1 VETIQPKVSL
11 SRSDEWVLRA
21 SILLGAILLA
31 VSIFR
36 WTLVK
41 VLTPFIEPTLE
52 SILRVAFVIVLL
64 WALVHF
70 IWQAKKLGAKRAGT
84 PLLVNVSVLLIV
96 LFVPFSEITVGLDFR
111 WNYRKR
117 AEVVSDVLD
126 GKMNQFIT
134 NSGGLGDFIH
144 LPSSYRGLSDGDD
157 IMVYR
162 RDGQTLIFFFDFRG
176 ILDSF
181 SGFVYSTDDTTPKN
195 GDFGGQF
202 VEIDHL
208 RPNWYWASSAN

>member
-1 VETIQPKVSL
+1 MGT
-11 SRSDEWVLRA
+11 
-21 SILLGAILLA
+21 ILLA
-31 VSIFR
+31 IHIFR
-36 WTLVK
+36 WRV
-41 VLTPFIEPTLE
+41 VEALTPFIEPTVESVLE
-52 SILRVAFVIVLL
+52 VAYLLVLL
-64 WALVHF
+64 WSLIHF
-70 IWQAKKLGAKRAGT
+70 IRQAKKLGARRAAT
-84 PLLVNVSVLLIV
+84 PLLVNIAILLIV
-96 LFVPFSEITVGLDFR
+96 LFVPFTEITVGLNFR
-111 WNYRKR
+111 WNYTKR
-117 AEVVSDVLD
+117 AEVVSAVLD

-144 LPSSYRGLSDGDD
+144 LPLSYRGLSDGDD

-181 SGFVYSTDDTTPKN
+181 SGFVYSTDDTTPKS

-202 VEIDHL
+202 VELEHL

>member
-1 VETIQPKVSL
+1 MGT
-11 SRSDEWVLRA
+11 
-21 SILLGAILLA
+21 ILLA

-52 SILRVAFVIVLL
+52 SILGVAFVIVLL

-96 LFVPFSEITVGLDFR
+96 LFVPFSEITVGLNFR
-111 WNYRKR
+111 WNYSKR
-117 AEVVSDVLD
+117 MEVVDAVLH

-134 NSGGLGDFIH
+134 SSGGLGDFIH
-144 LPSSYRGLSDGDD
+144 LPSSYRGLSDGGD
-157 IMVYR
+157 IMVCR
-162 RDGQTLIFFFDFRG
+162 RDGQTLVFFFDFRG

-181 SGFVYSTDDTTPKN
+181 AGFVYSTDDTTPKN
-195 GDFGGQF
+195 GDFGGRF